1 MKGVQPINILQSINF
16 ENYSPQKLNQK
27 ARKLTWKKNN
37 SSEIVTECTE
47 CTELAL
53 LWVQSL
59 VDVSFDISIWIQ
71 PKPLILQEDE
81 YTSFSCHHSGER
93 NNDRFLFIVS
103 GSKHLNSD

>member
-59 VDVSFDISIWIQ
+59 VYVSFDVNFDESNQSPLFYKKMSIHRLAVIIQ
-71 PKPLILQEDE
+71 
-81 YTSFSCHHSGER
+81 
-93 NNDRFLFIVS
+93 VS
-103 GSKHLNSD
+103 VIMIDFCL